1 MISCESQ
8 PFAEGRFRYAYR
20 GQYEYPPEKA
30 GRKCVVKRKKSGCT
44 YDPNGWDMCVKIQEE
59 AQSFA
64 QGYVRYCQTVVQ
76 RVQQLGPSLAS
87 QPLQL
92 GPPGVPFGV
101 GLPFVAQQI
110 PPTHAYQITFTKI
123 DTAEVS
129 HGPGQMPEY
138 VIVEDFLEGQY
149 NKWVSNYGGI
159 SPESKV
165 LPAFCHW
172 SWVHT
177 KGEKMIADLQGVRRD
192 DIDTYILTDPAILT
206 ASGGG
211 QMGGADTGIV
221 GMSMFFM
228 KHECNQWCRDLPRP
242 TWERVV
248 RSIPALQLQ
257 ISPLQLLVAQLTNRN
272 TVFFQELQSVAALSP
287 VVRAALIRLFK
298 QIAQGN

>member
-1 MISCESQ
+1 MSYKCISFEPQ
-8 PFAEGRFRYAYR
+8 PFAEGRFRSAYR
-20 GQYEYPPEKA
+20 GTYRFPPEKA
-30 GRKCVVKRKKSGCT
+30 GQRCVVKRKKSGCIL
-44 YDPNGWDMCVKIQEE
+44 DPNGWDMCVKIQEE

-64 QGYVRYCQTVVQ
+64 QGYVRYCQTVIQ
-76 RVQQLGPSLAS
+76 RA
-87 QPLQL
+87 QPL

-101 GLPFVAQQI
+101 GLTFVAQQV

-138 VIVEDFLEGQY
+138 VIVEDFLPGKY
-149 NKWVSNYGGI
+149 NKWVNNYGGI

-221 GMSMFFM
+221 GMIMFFM
-228 KHECNQWCRDLPRP
+228 KHECNMLCRGLPRP
-242 TWERVV
+242 TWERVI

-257 ISPLQLLVAQLTNRN
+257 ISPLQLLVAQLTDRN
-272 TVFFQELQSVAALSP
+272 TVFVRELVGLSP
-287 VVRAALIRLFK
+287 DIKDAVIHLFK